1 MKRRLLAMS
10 AVFVGCAIIVLTQ
23 IGFAQDQKI
32 DKDAE
37 KPGPIVIELVVS
49 TATVDAID
57 DGKRPMTVKV
67 PDGTAQTIKAV
78 PEVKNVDQ
86 GKVSDLV
93 NTTFIESIAVFIRAP
108 YAPTKANPGDGR
120 TNTLLLTGK
129 VETIDRTHR
138 TVTLKSS
145 EGNLK
150 TLSVGRDLTN
160 FILMKEGDA
169 VVVRSRE
176 PLASTSETS
185 SKQIGPTVI
194 GELREVKR

>member
-1 MKRRLLAMS
+1 MTS
-10 AVFVGCAIIVLTQ
+10 VFVGCAIIVLTQ

-37 KPGPIVIELVVS
+37 KPGPIVIELIVS

-57 DGKRPMTVKV
+57 YGKRTVTVKV
-67 PDGTAQTIKAV
+67 PDGTAQTIKAE

-86 GKVSDLV
+86 GKVSNLV
-93 NTTFIESIAVFIRAP
+93 NRTFIESIAVFIRAP
-108 YAPTKANPGDGR
+108 YAPTKANPGDGT

-138 TVTLKSS
+138 TVTLKSP
-145 EGNLK
+145 EGNIK
-150 TLSVGRDLTN
+150 TLSVGRNVTN
-160 FILMKEGDA
+160 FILMKEGDP

-176 PLASTSETS
+176 PLAITSETS
-185 SKQIGPTVI
+185 PKQTGAIVI